1 MATGTRERTTET
13 ATAKAALVKAGY
25 RNVSARHGTGTAWG
39 WLSFK
44 VTADRPAD
52 CYCAVPTEVGIGRT
66 GTCPRCRYAWTDQYN
81 RAINT
86 VADATGRHFE
96 NNRIGGDV
104 TLEYQRGVTVPT
116 HRDRS
121 DGKH

>member
-1 MATGTRERTTET
+1 MATGRRERTTET

-52 CYCAVPTEVGIGRT
+52 CYCADYLDEFGRT

-86 VADATGRHFE
+86 VAVATGRHFE
-96 NNRIGGDV
+96 NNNDSPRIGGDV
-104 TLEYQRGVTVPT
+104 TLE
-116 HRDRS
+116 
-121 DGKH
+121 